1 MTSNSCHTLKKK
13 SMRHMTKGLKH
24 LDKVASINEQIAQ
37 SQQDQLGLADAL
49 SRGDIGAAAQAAQ
62 QMQQN
67 QMQFAS
73 DQYRSQL
80 EVNKENA
87 INNLTGAESG
97 LTREQIEERQ
107 RELEEDS
114 YQTNLKIRA
123 VEDEIYDLNRKIRDE
138 NDAISAFKDKIE
150 VHNKNIRDYEWQIY
164 DIENDR
170 LKTLED
176 MKYQNDLLLAG
187 ADLAVTKAASTA
199 KIELANFDRQ
209 TEMWDAEETYQLARA
224 RWEEDHGERMQEN
237 LKLLRKS
244 TRQANEY
251 YRGIRE
257 GKGVLLDIPKLE
269 TIEFKSMEIDKS
281 GVEDMSRKL
290 NEAFN
295 NYQSGVNIS
304 GASASYNVPTTAVPQ
319 AAVNGIMG
327 NITNNYNNNNVNV
340 NAASANAQEVAQIV
354 LREINL
360 QEGRN
365 VK

>member
-1 MTSNSCHTLKKK
+1 M
-13 SMRHMTKGLKH
+13 
-24 LDKVASINEQIAQ
+24 
-37 SQQDQLGLADAL
+37 
-49 SRGDIGAAAQAAQ
+49 
-62 QMQQN
+62 
-67 QMQFAS
+67 
-73 DQYRSQL
+73 
-80 EVNKENA
+80 
-87 INNLTGAESG
+87 
-97 LTREQIEERQ
+97 
-107 RELEEDS
+107 
-114 YQTNLKIRA
+114 
-123 VEDEIYDLNRKIRDE
+123 
-138 NDAISAFKDKIE
+138 
-150 VHNKNIRDYEWQIY
+150 
-164 DIENDR
+164 
-170 LKTLED
+170 
-176 MKYQNDLLLAG
+176 LAG

-199 KIELANFDRQ
+199 KIELGNFDRQ

-257 GKGVLLDIPKLE
+257 GKGALLDIPKLE
-269 TIEFKSMEIDKS
+269 TIEFKSMEIDKAGLS
-281 GVEDMSRKL
+281 TLTADL

-295 NYQSGVNIS
+295 NYQSGVNVS
-304 GASASYNVPTTAVPQ
+304 SASASYNVPTTAVPQ

-327 NITNNYNNNNVNV
+327 NVTNNYNNNNVNV